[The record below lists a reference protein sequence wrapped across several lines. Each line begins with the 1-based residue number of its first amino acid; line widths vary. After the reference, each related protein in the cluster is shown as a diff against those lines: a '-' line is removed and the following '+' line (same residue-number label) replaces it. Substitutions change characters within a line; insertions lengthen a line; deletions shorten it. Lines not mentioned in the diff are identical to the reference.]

1 MSEDQSNWREL
12 AEQAST
18 EQDPERLLSLVE
30 QLTGMLSRRE
40 ADCNVGRRRN
50 VTVNIDQ
57 QLDPLRLILRPSN
70 SPRYKKCR
78 TFRRQ
83 TSCEPTT

>member
-18 EQDPERLLSLVE
+18 EQDSEKLMTLVE

-40 ADCNVGRRRN
+40 ADRDARRAKR
-50 VTVNIDQ
+50 DGQ
-57 QLDPLRLILRPSN
+57 
-70 SPRYKKCR
+70 Y
-78 TFRRQ
+78 
-83 TSCEPTT
+83 

>member
-78 TFRRQ
+78 ILRLQ
-83 TSCEPTT
+83 TCFEAPT

>member
-18 EQDPERLLSLVE
+18 EQDSEKLMSLVE

-40 ADCNVGRRRN
+40 ADR
-50 VTVNIDQ
+50 DA
-57 QLDPLRLILRPSN
+57 LRTRK
-70 SPRYKKCR
+70 RDGQY
-78 TFRRQ
+78 
-83 TSCEPTT
+83 

>member
-12 AEQAST
+12 AEQASI

-30 QLTGMLSRRE
+30 QLTGMLSHRG
-40 ADCNVGRRRN
+40 ADCDVGQRRN

-57 QLDPLRLILRPSN
+57 QSIP
-70 SPRYKKCR
+70 
-78 TFRRQ
+78 
-83 TSCEPTT
+83 